1 VFSAT
6 PVAIFVPLE
15 EDEREERDDVVTFF
29 FDPVEPDDPE
39 EPDDPA
45 DSVVAPALAS
55 GVDGLCAWK
64 ARTAAVPTTV
74 EEMTMGARLMI
85 GDSSECE

>member
-6 PVAIFVPLE
+6 PVAVVVPLE
-15 EDEREERDDVVTFF
+15 EDEREEPDVVTFF
-29 FDPVEPDDPE
+29 FDPVDPDGPDEPDDA
-39 EPDDPA
+39 DDG
-45 DSVVAPALAS
+45 VVAPALAS
-55 GVDGLCAWK
+55 GVDGLCAWN